1 MISLVVRLDVVP
13 ARLEEFHEAI
23 TRNAAATFTHEPG
36 CLRFDVCRS
45 QADPHHFVFYEVYRD
60 EAALEAHR
68 AAPHFAAWREAVT
81 RTVVPGS
88 QVNTV
93 TELVL
98 AHRETDKPTGRETP
112 A

>member
-1 MISLVVRLDVVP
+1 MISLVVRLDVLP
-13 ARLEEFHEAI
+13 DRLVEFTEAI
-23 TRNAAATFTHEPG
+23 TRNAAATFGDEPG

-45 QADPHHFVFYEVYRD
+45 QSDPHHFVFYEIYRD
-60 EAALEAHR
+60 EAALDAHR
-68 AAPHFAAWREAVT
+68 AAAHFAQWREAVA

-93 TELVL
+93 TELVI
-98 AHRETDKPTGRETP
+98 AHRETDKPHGAT

>member
-13 ARLEEFHEAI
+13 DRSEEFLAAI
-23 TRNAAATFTHEPG
+23 TANAASTFGDEPG

-45 QADPHHFVFYEVYRD
+45 QADPHHFVLYETYRD
-60 EAALEAHR
+60 EAALDAHR
-68 AAPHFAAWREAVT
+68 AAPHFARWREAVA

-93 TELVL
+93 ADLLVAHGEGDAPTE
-98 AHRETDKPTGRETP
+98 TTP
-112 A
+112 

>member
-1 MISLVVRLDVVP
+1 MLSLVVRLDVIPERV
-13 ARLEEFHEAI
+13 EEFLDAI
-23 TRNAAATFTHEPG
+23 TSNAASTFRDEPG

-45 QADPHHFVFYEVYRD
+45 RADPHHFVFYEIYQD

-68 AAPHFAAWREAVT
+68 TAPHFARWREAVA

-93 TELVL
+93 TDLLL
-98 AHRETDKPTGRETP
+98 AHRETDQEVAP
-112 A
+112 

>member
-1 MISLVVRLDVVP
+1 MISLVVRLDVRP
-13 ARLEEFHEAI
+13 DRLEEFTEAI
-23 TRNAAATFTHEPG
+23 TRNAASTFADEPG

-45 QADPHHFVFYEVYRD
+45 QSDPHHFVFYEIYRD
-60 EAALEAHR
+60 EAALDAHR
-68 AAPHFAAWREAVT
+68 AAPHFAQWREAVA

-93 TELVL
+93 AELVL
-98 AHRETDKPTGRETP
+98 AHRETDKQAGAT